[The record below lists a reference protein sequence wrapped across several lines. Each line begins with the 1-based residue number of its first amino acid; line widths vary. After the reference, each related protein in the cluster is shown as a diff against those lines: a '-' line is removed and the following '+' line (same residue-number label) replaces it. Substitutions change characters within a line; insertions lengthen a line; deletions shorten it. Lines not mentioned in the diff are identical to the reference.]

1 MSHHVETIIAHRL
14 RQLNALAQIRNT
26 LPAFDRQV
34 VAELHHKDPD
44 DLTDKDFEMILTITM
59 RNLTMVPA

>member
-1 MSHHVETIIAHRL
+1 MSNYDQSVIDHRKH
-14 RQLNALAQIRNT
+14 QLNALAQIRNT
-26 LPAFDRQV
+26 LPAFDRQA

-44 DLTDKDFEMILTITM
+44 TLTDKDFELIQIITM